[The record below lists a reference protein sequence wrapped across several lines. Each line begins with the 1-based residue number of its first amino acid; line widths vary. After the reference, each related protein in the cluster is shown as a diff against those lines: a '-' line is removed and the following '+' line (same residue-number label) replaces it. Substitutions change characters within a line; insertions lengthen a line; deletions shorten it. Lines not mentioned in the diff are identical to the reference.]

1 MDPSPTRV
9 RRACSQRALVAKGQT
24 GALFLLGVEE
34 EGTTCFLIGCLDI
47 DGVDGESWE
56 VLNDT

>member
-1 MDPSPTRV
+1 MDPSPTRM

-34 EGTTCFLIGCLDI
+34 EGTACFLMGCLDI
-47 DGVDGESWE
+47 DGVDGVSREA
-56 VLNDT
+56 LTDN